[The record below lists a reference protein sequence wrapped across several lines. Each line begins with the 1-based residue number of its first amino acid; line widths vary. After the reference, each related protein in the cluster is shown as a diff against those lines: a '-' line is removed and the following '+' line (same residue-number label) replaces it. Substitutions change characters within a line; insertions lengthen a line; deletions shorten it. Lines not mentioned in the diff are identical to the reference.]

1 VKQETLMTAP
11 GSQRLEKP
19 PTPSRDDRFLSSPPQ
34 PSPGPILA
42 PETRLDRFTIVRHV
56 GSGRG
61 THVYEAHDALRAHNV
76 ALKIVDL
83 QPEVAAKLE
92 ARMRKETDISQRL
105 GGHRHVLTIFDT
117 HRCQYQGL
125 DLRMISM
132 EFADG
137 GDLREWLANT
147 RDDTFTRREAG
158 VQYVADVANGLA
170 AMHRAGFAHFDLK
183 PENMLCVNGI
193 WKIGDLDQAAPPFHP
208 VAECAGETGSAAPC
222 PRGTPGYESPELAA
236 GGRTK
241 VDTRADIYSLGMIL
255 GEVLGLTGYPSA
267 RHRSEEGLFVAE
279 ELVRIVE
286 RCTAPDPGDRFQ
298 VVEHFVEALELA
310 RRGESRLAKSDTV
323 REQENH
329 WRHVRRCLH
338 DNRTQDA
345 RRLCQILLKG
355 CPHHA
360 GARAVI
366 ANLDRQ
372 RLQGVSAARAL
383 SSEIDNLLLI
393 EAFNKLRAI
402 VALTP
407 DDQTVIDL
415 VEGMETRVGA
425 SKEALLEAFSHLT
438 MGDLDAALGA
448 FEQAAAYDA
457 ESASAQEACVLVGD
471 LRQSLRI
478 SQRRID
484 VAIGKKQYGIALQLT
499 ETHQRRLAATAAHA
513 LGLRA
518 GLVAC
523 NQGKKAS
530 VS

>member
-1 VKQETLMTAP
+1 
-11 GSQRLEKP
+11 
-19 PTPSRDDRFLSSPPQ
+19 
-34 PSPGPILA
+34 
-42 PETRLDRFTIVRHV
+42 
-56 GSGRG
+56 
-61 THVYEAHDALRAHNV
+61 
-76 ALKIVDL
+76 
-83 QPEVAAKLE
+83 
-92 ARMRKETDISQRL
+92 
-105 GGHRHVLTIFDT
+105 
-117 HRCQYQGL
+117 
-125 DLRMISM
+125 
-132 EFADG
+132 
-137 GDLREWLANT
+137 
-147 RDDTFTRREAG
+147 
-158 VQYVADVANGLA
+158 
-170 AMHRAGFAHFDLK
+170 
-183 PENMLCVNGI
+183 
-193 WKIGDLDQAAPPFHP
+193 
-208 VAECAGETGSAAPC
+208 
-222 PRGTPGYESPELAA
+222 
-236 GGRTK
+236 
-241 VDTRADIYSLGMIL
+241 MIL